1 MNKVHLIDNMEF
13 MKTIPDKYYE
23 LAIVDPPYRDQNQPT
38 IEMRQARKA
47 HKSNR
52 FVKTEILGNKPSQEY
67 FNELF
72 RISKKQIVWGAN
84 DGN

>member
-52 FVKTEILGNKPSQEY
+52 FVKYLNIDSISQVIFLDTKGATE
-67 FNELF
+67 
-72 RISKKQIVWGAN
+72 
-84 DGN
+84 